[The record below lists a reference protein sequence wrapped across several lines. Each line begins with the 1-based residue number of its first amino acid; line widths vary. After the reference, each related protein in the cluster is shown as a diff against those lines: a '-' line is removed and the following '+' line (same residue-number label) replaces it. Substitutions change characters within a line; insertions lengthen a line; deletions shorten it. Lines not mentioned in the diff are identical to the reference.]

1 MSNKVVNIEELSR
14 LAFYKWQLNGK
25 KSMNTFLF
33 SLLKKYELTDKQF
46 QLLIDMSQKR
56 IRNFEMEREKEETNN
71 IEQELND
78 IIIYGD
84 VY

>member
-56 IRNFEMEREKEETNN
+56 IRDFEMEREKEETNN

>member
-56 IRNFEMEREKEETNN
+56 IRDFEIEREKEETNN

>member
-1 MSNKVVNIEELSR
+1 MSNKVINIEELSR

-46 QLLIDMSQKR
+46 QLLIDMTQKR
-56 IRNFEMEREKEETNN
+56 IRDFEIEREKEETDS

>member
-56 IRNFEMEREKEETNN
+56 IRDFEIEREKEETDS